1 MTGIKIFVGLGNP
14 GSEYEATRHNVGF
27 WFNDLIASN
36 LKLSLE
42 KSIKFSGLYKKIPES
57 FIKVVGFIY

>member
-42 KSIKFSGLYKKIPES
+42 KSIKFSGYYKKNS
-57 FIKVVGFIY
+57 